1 MKLILPLLIVCF
13 ITATPVFGQ
22 QACVGNNCLPDK
34 VKDDCTIMESN
45 GCIDW
50 DNGIIYATGMGVPN
64 PKFETQ
70 AQKTY
75 SAYQAA
81 KTVAMRNLLQMVQ
94 GINITSTRTVK
105 AGMLEDDT
113 INTQISGKI
122 RQVQEAGRPQTMN
135 DGSVW
140 VTMKMFMRDIISI
153 LVDNQKFAF
162 KSGDMFK
169 RPSPEPSQ
177 EEARKDTGPEYGGDA
192 NTVYTGVIIDARGTG
207 VVPAMSPKIYGPDG
221 KEVYGSIAVER
232 EFALQHGVVGY
243 VKELDEAKGNERV
256 QGNPLLIKAKLSS
269 DKTSDLVVSEQD
281 AKLLNQLDATQS
293 FLREARVVV
302 IIG

>member
-1 MKLILPLLIVCF
+1 MKLILSLFMVSIF
-13 ITATPVFGQ
+13 AISSAFAQ
-22 QACVGNNCLPDK
+22 QQCVGNDCLPPQAK
-34 VKDDCTIMESN
+34 NDCTVMESN

-50 DNGIIYATGMGVPN
+50 ENGIIYATGMGVPN

-81 KTVAMRNLLQMVQ
+81 KTVAMRNLLQMVE

-153 LVDNQKFAF
+153 LVNNQKFAF
-162 KSGDMFK
+162 KSGDMFQ
-169 RPSPEPSQ
+169 RPQQKPTVQDQPEAKSS
-177 EEARKDTGPEYGGDA
+177 EYGGDE
-192 NTVYTGVIIDARGTG
+192 NTVYSGVIIDARGTG
-207 VVPAMSPKIYGPDG
+207 VTPAMSPKIYSPDG

-232 EFALQHGVVGY
+232 DFALKHGVVGY
-243 VKELDEAKGNERV
+243 VKEVEKAKENDRV
-256 QGNPLLIKAKLSS
+256 KGNPLMIKATLKGGSS
-269 DKTSDLVVSEQD
+269 SDLVLSQED
-281 AKLLNQLDATQS
+281 AELLNKLDATQS
-293 FLREARVVV
+293 FLREARVIV
-302 IIG
+302 II